1 MGSSWFGFESAWGF
15 GSYEHIVAPSP
26 LKIRAKKSLPFTSG
40 RHRARHPVAA
50 CLLLALACAC
60 SGPRPT
66 APAAPA
72 APPKPRVEGPK
83 LEDRGWGVLRSKPHG
98 LKLALPEARSWLEAG
113 GPVRGGASWE
123 LRHEPT
129 GSTLSVRRWR
139 ASRLPRVDACEA
151 ELRART
157 PDLAVMDETNL
168 VATRGVRA
176 PEGFVT
182 RITLV
187 ALPSDNGRLR
197 GQVLAIG
204 AGIGECLAAVARTE
218 CVTEAELAERLR
230 LLDVALGHLRL
241 AHIEDRV
248 PSPLAPSP

>member
-1 MGSSWFGFESAWGF
+1 M
-15 GSYEHIVAPSP
+15 
-26 LKIRAKKSLPFTSG
+26 
-40 RHRARHPVAA
+40 
-50 CLLLALACAC
+50 
-60 SGPRPT
+60 
-66 APAAPA
+66 
-72 APPKPRVEGPK
+72 
-83 LEDRGWGVLRSKPHG
+83 LRSKPQG
-98 LKLALPEARSWLEAG
+98 LKLALPEARSWLETG
-113 GPVRGGASWE
+113 GPAHDGQGWE

-157 PDLAVMDETNL
+157 PDLAIVDETNL
-168 VATRGVRA
+168 VATREVRV

-182 RITLV
+182 RITLL
-187 ALPSDNGRLR
+187 ALPGSNARRR
-197 GQVLAIG
+197 GQVLAVG

-241 AHIEDRV
+241 AHVEDRV
-248 PSPLAPSP
+248 PAPLVPSP

>member
-1 MGSSWFGFESAWGF
+1 M
-15 GSYEHIVAPSP
+15 
-26 LKIRAKKSLPFTSG
+26 KIRAKKRLAFTRRG
-40 RHRARHPVAA
+40 PRAARPASIA
-50 CLLLALACAC
+50 LLLALASGCA
-60 SGPRPT
+60 GPSP
-66 APAAPA
+66 APKA
-72 APPKPRVEGPK
+72 APPATPTPRIEGPK
-83 LEDRGWGVLRSKPHG
+83 LEDRGWGVLRSNPHG

-113 GPVRGGASWE
+113 GPVRSGGASWE

-129 GSTLSVRRWR
+129 GTTLSVRRWR
-139 ASRLPRVDACEA
+139 ASRLLRVDACEA

-168 VATRGVRA
+168 VATRQIRA

-187 ALPSDNGRLR
+187 ALPGDNARLR

-204 AGIGECLAAVARTE
+204 AGIGECFAAVARTE
-218 CVTEAELAERLR
+218 CATETELAERLR

-241 AHIEDRV
+241 AQVEDRV

>member
-1 MGSSWFGFESAWGF
+1 
-15 GSYEHIVAPSP
+15 V
-26 LKIRAKKSLPFTSG
+26 
-40 RHRARHPVAA
+40 A
-50 CLLLALACAC
+50 CLLLGLAGAC
-60 SGPRPT
+60 GGPS
-66 APAAPA
+66 PASPSI
-72 APPKPRVEGPK
+72 APPASPKHRVEGPQ

-113 GPVRGGASWE
+113 GPVRDGASWE

-151 ELRART
+151 DLRART
-157 PDLAVMDETNL
+157 PDLAVVDETNL
-168 VATRGVRA
+168 VATREVEVPA
-176 PEGFVT
+176 GFVT

-187 ALPSDNGRLR
+187 ALPSTDSRLR
-197 GQVLAIG
+197 GQVLAVG

-241 AHIEDRV
+241 AHVEDRV
-248 PSPLAPSP
+248 PAPLAPSP

>member
-1 MGSSWFGFESAWGF
+1 
-15 GSYEHIVAPSP
+15 
-26 LKIRAKKSLPFTSG
+26 LKIRAKNRLGFT
-40 RHRARHPVAA
+40 RCLHRAARPITG
-50 CLLLALACAC
+50 CLLLALACGCA
-60 SGPRPT
+60 GPG
-66 APAAPA
+66 PAAPA
-72 APPKPRVEGPK
+72 APPARPTPRIEGAK

-113 GPVRGGASWE
+113 GPVRGDGASWE

-151 ELRART
+151 DLRART

-168 VATRGVRA
+168 VATRQIRI

-187 ALPSDNGRLR
+187 ALPGDNARLR

-204 AGIGECLAAVARTE
+204 AGVGECLAAVARTE
-218 CVTEAELAERLR
+218 CATEAELAERLR

-241 AHIEDRV
+241 AHVEDRV
-248 PSPLAPSP
+248 PLPLAPSPER

>member
-1 MGSSWFGFESAWGF
+1 M
-15 GSYEHIVAPSP
+15 
-26 LKIRAKKSLPFTSG
+26 
-40 RHRARHPVAA
+40 ARWLRPGPVAA
-50 CLLLALACAC
+50 CVLLALACAC
-60 SGPRPT
+60 AGPSP
-66 APAAPA
+66 APPVAPPA
-72 APPKPRVEGPK
+72 SPKPRVEGPK
-83 LEDRGWGVLRSKPHG
+83 LEDRGWGVLRSKPLG

-113 GPVRGGASWE
+113 IPARDGASWE

-157 PDLAVMDETNL
+157 PDLAAMDETNL
-168 VATRGVRA
+168 VATRELRV

-187 ALPSDNGRLR
+187 ALPGTNARLR
-197 GQVLAIG
+197 GQVLAVG

-241 AHIEDRV
+241 THIEDRV
-248 PSPLAPSP
+248 PAPLTPSP

>member
-1 MGSSWFGFESAWGF
+1 M
-15 GSYEHIVAPSP
+15 
-26 LKIRAKKSLPFTSG
+26 
-40 RHRARHPVAA
+40 A
-50 CLLLALACAC
+50 CLLFALGGACA
-60 SGPRPT
+60 GPSPATPAT
-66 APAAPA
+66 AA

-83 LEDRGWGVLRSKPHG
+83 LEDRGWGVLRSKAQG

-113 GPVRGGASWE
+113 GLAREGTSWE

-157 PDLAVMDETNL
+157 PDLAFSDETNL
-168 VATRGVRA
+168 VATREVRVPA
-176 PEGFVT
+176 GFVT
-182 RITLV
+182 RITLL
-187 ALPSDNGRLR
+187 ALPDTSGRLR
-197 GQVLAIG
+197 GQVLAVG

-241 AHIEDRV
+241 ARVEDRV
-248 PSPLAPSP
+248 PAPLAPSR

>member
-1 MGSSWFGFESAWGF
+1 MAC
-15 GSYEHIVAPSP
+15 
-26 LKIRAKKSLPFTSG
+26 SLLVGAS
-40 RHRARHPVAA
+40 
-50 CLLLALACAC
+50 ACA
-60 SGPRPT
+60 GPSQ
-66 APAAPA
+66 
-72 APPKPRVEGPK
+72 APPATPPATAKPRLEGPK
-83 LEDRGWGVLRSKPHG
+83 LEDRGWGVLRSKPQG
-98 LKLALPEARSWLEAG
+98 LKLALPEARSWLTPAEPAAEGAG
-113 GPVRGGASWE
+113 WE

-157 PDLAVMDETNL
+157 PDLAVVDETNL
-168 VATRGVRA
+168 VATREVRV

-182 RITLV
+182 RITLL
-187 ALPSDNGRLR
+187 ALPGPDSRLR
-197 GQVLAIG
+197 GQVLAVG

-241 AHIEDRV
+241 AHVEDRV
-248 PSPLAPSP
+248 PAPRAPAP